1 MGLGGKC
8 TNGRNSA
15 SLDWCYVHPDSG
27 CDDLKEYH
35 GQHMSYLA
43 CKANNTTTATTIEK
57 PKPGERFEFLKP
69 YFNPLR
75 TSLPFHTNTLG

>member
-15 SLDWCYVHPDSG
+15 NLDWCYVHHDSG

-35 GQHMSYLA
+35 EQHISHLA
-43 CKANNTTTATTIEK
+43 CIANNTITATTVEK
-57 PKPGERFEFLKP
+57 PKPGECFEFLE
-69 YFNPLR
+69 NLIS
-75 TSLPFHTNTLG
+75 THLE